1 MTRPRAADG
10 AAGPRERRGSRPG
23 PSWRW
28 RRSSSRST
36 ELGAGRPFTR
46 CGSAPERC
54 RPFLRP
60 REPSPHTH
68 RPQPRSPCASCPP
81 PRPPLLEDPIGRRPR
96 PAHCVFV
103 SRAGLR
109 LSRASQ
115 SPVDPPPSSGLPAP
129 ADRPRE
135 PGSRRPPLSVRSL
148 PPRPRPPTR
157 PLFVPWGDGQS
168 APPPPTSLP
177 RPDHRGLPSFVSPG
191 GEEYSRPPS
200 FTFPLPL
207 VAVLRRVP
215 RMTVLSPFLFIHLM
229 DLHPRACY
237 RARHCGGAGGS
248 VG

>member
-135 PGSRRPPLSVRSL
+135 PGSRGPPLSVRSL
-148 PPRPRPPTR
+148 PPRPRPPAR

-168 APPPPTSLP
+168 APHP
-177 RPDHRGLPSFVSPG
+177 
-191 GEEYSRPPS
+191 
-200 FTFPLPL
+200 PLPFL
-207 VAVLRRVP
+207 DRTTADCLP
-215 RMTVLSPFLFIHLM
+215 LSPRGERSTPALPLLHFLS
-229 DLHPRACY
+229 P
-237 RARHCGGAGGS
+237 
-248 VG
+248 